1 MKNKISI
8 PKELL
13 ITIDVN
19 NTVNGGASQPKV
31 QVTNKEDGYHLKLNT
46 PGVEADGLQ
55 VEIVK
60 NKLYIFHNLP
70 VFGQR
75 FEDEEIIQ
83 SPRFL
88 ANVTIPHDVDME
100 NITARF
106 DESIHKLVVF
116 MPYNHLH
123 DDFRRTIEIER
134 W

>member
-1 MKNKISI
+1 MKNKITI

-19 NTVNGGASQPKV
+19 NTLNGGASQPDV
-31 QVTNKEDGYHLKLNT
+31 QIDNKQDGYHLKVNS
-46 PGVEADGLQ
+46 PGVDADGLQ

-60 NKLYIFHNLP
+60 NKLYIFHTLA
-70 VFGQR
+70 VFGQQ
-75 FEDEEIIQ
+75 FEDEEPLQ

-100 NITARF
+100 NISAHF
-106 DESIHKLVVF
+106 DEEVHKLVVV
-116 MPYNHLH
+116 MPFNHLH
-123 DDFRRTIEIER
+123 DDFRRTVEVER